1 MSKDK
6 YYIYE
11 LKPRLRYK
19 YSYRINVCY
28 SLVESV
34 NLILKSYL
42 QDKLNEIGAYIASSD
57 NHEVS
62 TDTNIEVEEL
72 ADILY
77 EIGASRASI
86 KQTENKAYSL
96 RERG

>member
-1 MSKDK
+1 MSQDK

-42 QDKLNEIGAYIASSD
+42 QDKLSEIDAVIVRSD
-57 NHEVS
+57 NREVY

-77 EIGASRASI
+77 EAGISRAGI
-86 KQTENKAYSL
+86 KQTKHKAYSL